1 MTDGQEP
8 GRHATLMGWAQDAR
22 VRSAACAVQAGR
34 AAGSAAALGD
44 QADRMI
50 ERLAE
55 RNPEFAQR
63 LRAIAV
69 TAASQRAAIAECK
82 RSFAAGR
89 PGGQLLTGARNGPV
103 AAAATGLEG
112 HLGEMVIIQERDRTN
127 GVLQNQVIQAAFTAG
142 LMLQDAAEMTAE
154 PEVRWRIEAAADGL
168 DELIRL
174 IRDALFNLSD
184 RPPGRGSR

>member
-22 VRSAACAVQAGR
+22 VRSAACTAQAGR
-34 AAGSAAALGD
+34 AAESAAALGD

-55 RNPEFAQR
+55 RNPEFAQH
-63 LRAIAV
+63 LQAIAV

-89 PGGQLLTGARNGPV
+89 PSQLLPGARNGPV

-112 HLGEMVIIQERDRTN
+112 HLGEIVIIQERDRTN